1 MSKLNQKQ
9 RSPHQTRKASVR
21 QKKPRAISEY
31 EWRRLMGDTTSIQ
44 FLKDRAASRR

>member
-1 MSKLNQKQ
+1 MSKHKPKQ
-9 RSPHQTRKASVR
+9 RSLHQVSKASTR
-21 QKKPRAISEY
+21 PKKPRAISEY

>member
-1 MSKLNQKQ
+1 MSKPNQKQ
-9 RSPHQTRKASVR
+9 KNLHQAAKASIR
-21 QKKPRAISEY
+21 QKKTRAISEY